1 MDESTTTISSN
12 GHGPRTPADR
22 RRWAALVVLCVGQL
36 MIVLDVTVVNVALP
50 TIQRELHFS
59 QASLAWV
66 VNAYLLTFGGLMLLA
81 GRLGDVVGR
90 KKIFIAG
97 TAAFTVASLLCG
109 LANSEALLIAARFVQ
124 GAAAA
129 LMASMV

>member
-1 MDESTTTISSN
+1 MLRTRSVSPN
-12 GHGPRTPADR
+12 GRDAVTNENR
-22 RRWAALVVLCVGQL
+22 RRWAALVVLCIGQL

-90 KKIFIAG
+90 KKIFVAG
-97 TAAFTVASLLCG
+97 VAAFTIASLAG
-109 LANSEALLIAARFVQ
+109 LASPSRPRCAASR
-124 GAAAA
+124 
-129 LMASMV
+129 

>member
-22 RRWAALVVLCVGQL
+22 RRWAALVVLCLGQL

-50 TIQRELHFS
+50 TIQRQLHFS

-66 VNAYLLTFGGLMLLA
+66 VNAYLLTFGGLMRLA
-81 GRLGDVVGR
+81 GRMGDIVGR
-90 KKIFIAG
+90 KKIFVAG
-97 TAAFTVASLLCG
+97 RTAFTVASLLCG
-109 LANSEALLIAARFVQ
+109 LAGS
-124 GAAAA
+124 
-129 LMASMV
+129 